1 MCVYNMDNQ
10 LTMDVV
16 SESERKKRSGT
27 EGPNNYPWY
36 APSVRIMDLRISTH
50 IPKDLP
56 TEVGVQRNMNFPLEL
71 MNHILSYRPCH
82 PVAVLMKQKLKTYY
96 EKDMDYYEQFNQ
108 QFIYSAFLGH
118 EVTSFRIFVHKIK
131 SFQEWYFQLK
141 P

>member
-1 MCVYNMDNQ
+1 MDNIP
-10 LTMDVV
+10 LPLALHFGI
-16 SESERKKRSGT
+16 SENPS
-27 EGPNNYPWY
+27 
-36 APSVRIMDLRISTH
+36 APFLSLRNPLDQI
-50 IPKDLP
+50 KMNLP
-56 TEVGVQRNMNFPLEL
+56 IEL

-108 QFIYSAFLGH
+108 QFMYSAFLGH